1 MLIQLSSSPVPQ
13 IPGKVHDTGDVVTL
27 TQCHVPCLGS
37 HDVTLTLRH
46 FLRDANEEDLKT
58 TVAEVGGAI
67 GARTNWRQKVEV
79 GKVQSPVQNNCPR
92 AFRDCQEKNSSRWS
106 PGAEP
111 ETHDRAYFA
120 LLKNV
125 AALQEE
131 NKCLRDQLD
140 SVQIDV
146 DLYVEVAREVEE
158 HYSAQKASNHELQD
172 RIQRVEATSMQARA
186 KLASAEE
193 TIKMLQAN
201 ECVQVRAA
209 NECIQARADNAYN
222 SLHVVPLTTG
232 EGFASH
238 NMQQEAVQ
246 YRRAVREQL
255 RSAAAACKISALSV
269 RALERVLCTPWQMLD
284 GEVLSEDDE
293 EEEVCRARRSRWGRF
308 HIAWS
313 HEA

>member
-1 MLIQLSSSPVPQ
+1 MRLQLLTSPVPE
-13 IPGKVHDTGDVVTL
+13 IPGKVHDT
-27 TQCHVPCLGS
+27 
-37 HDVTLTLRH
+37 HDVTRTLRR
-46 FLRDANEEDLKT
+46 FLRDAIEEDPVLEMT
-58 TVAEVGGAI
+58 MEEVGGAI
-67 GARTNWRQKVEV
+67 GTRTKGRQKVEA
-79 GKVQSPVQNNCPR
+79 GKVQSPAQNNCPR
-92 AFRDCQEKNSSRWS
+92 AVRDCQEKNSSRWS

-111 ETHDRAYFA
+111 ETHNRAYFA
-120 LLKNV
+120 LLKKV
-125 AALQEE
+125 DVLEEE

-146 DLYVEVAREVEE
+146 DFNVEVAREVEDQYGAE
-158 HYSAQKASNHELQD
+158 KASNHELQD
-172 RIQRVEATSMQARA
+172 RIEWVEATSMEARA

-193 TIKMLQAN
+193 TIKLLQAN
-201 ECVQVRAA
+201 ECVQVCAA
-209 NECIQARADNAYN
+209 NECRQVCADNAYN
-222 SLHVVPLTTG
+222 SQHVVPLTTG

-238 NMQQEAVQ
+238 NMQQEAFQ
-246 YRRAVREQL
+246 YRRAVRDQL

-269 RALERVLCTPWQMLD
+269 CALERVLCTPWEMLD

>member
-1 MLIQLSSSPVPQ
+1 MHIQPSSWPVPE
-13 IPGKVHDTGDVVTL
+13 IPGKLHDT
-27 TQCHVPCLGS
+27 
-37 HDVTLTLRH
+37 HDGTLTLRR
-46 FLRDANEEDLKT
+46 FLRDANEEDPDLKM
-58 TVAEVGGAI
+58 TVEEVGGAI
-67 GARTNWRQKVEV
+67 GTRTEGRQHVVV
-79 GKVQSPVQNNCPR
+79 GKMQSPVQNNCPR
-92 AFRDCQEKNSSRWS
+92 AFRDCQEMNSSRWS

-111 ETHDRAYFA
+111 ETHDCAYFA
-120 LLKNV
+120 LLKKV
-125 AALQEE
+125 AVLQEE
-131 NKCLRDQLD
+131 NTCLRDQLD

-146 DLYVEVAREVEE
+146 NFYVEVAREVED
-158 HYSAQKASNHELQD
+158 HYLAEKASNHELQD
-172 RIQRVEATSMQARA
+172 RIESVEATSMEARA

-209 NECIQARADNAYN
+209 NECIQACADNAYN
-222 SLHVVPLTTG
+222 TLQVVPLTTG

-238 NMQQEAVQ
+238 NMQQEAAQ

-269 RALERVLCTPWQMLD
+269 CALERVLCTPWQMLD

>member
-1 MLIQLSSSPVPQ
+1 MPIQLSSSPVPQ
-13 IPGKVHDTGDVVTL
+13 IPGKVHDTGDVVIRSS
-27 TQCHVPCLGS
+27 VYIYVYNGS
-37 HDVTLTLRH
+37 DATRL
-46 FLRDANEEDLKT
+46 FL
-58 TVAEVGGAI
+58 
-67 GARTNWRQKVEV
+67 
-79 GKVQSPVQNNCPR
+79 
-92 AFRDCQEKNSSRWS
+92 
-106 PGAEP
+106 
-111 ETHDRAYFA
+111 
-120 LLKNV
+120 
-125 AALQEE
+125 
-131 NKCLRDQLD
+131 
-140 SVQIDV
+140 
-146 DLYVEVAREVEE
+146 
-158 HYSAQKASNHELQD
+158 

-193 TIKMLQAN
+193 TIKMLQVN

-269 RALERVLCTPWQMLD
+269 CALERVLCTPWQMLD